1 MHVVDFWV
9 GFFAMRDENKKEKVF
24 SFTSSNVIGEK
35 KGFELTN
42 RASYLIG
49 FIWLNK
55 EKVKDLFTG
64 SIFFT

>member
-1 MHVVDFWV
+1 
-9 GFFAMRDENKKEKVF
+9 MRDENKKEKVF

-42 RASYLIG
+42 RATYLIG